1 MSAADTLAPRRSRKP
16 AALAA
21 LEIAVDPEGFFARNA
36 EALGETYRIALPG
49 IGDVLV
55 AESPEAARE
64 LFSAPPETFT
74 PLDVNP
80 VEPLLGEH
88 SLLLLH
94 GERHRRE
101 RKLMMPSFGGERMRA
116 YGAIMCKAAR
126 DEAATWHPGERI
138 DLSQAM
144 RNVTLG
150 VILGA
155 VLGVDEDAELP
166 VLRRAVAAML
176 DAYVPPLLVMPALRR
191 PLFGIGPWAAFDRA
205 RARVRLVVLG
215 DGRG

>member
-1 MSAADTLAPRRSRKP
+1 MPAP
-16 AALAA
+16 LAA
-21 LEIAVDPEGFFARNA
+21 FKLAVDPEGFFASNA
-36 EALGETYRIALPG
+36 ARLGETYRIALPG
-49 IGDVLV
+49 IGEVLV
-55 AESPEAARE
+55 SGEPEAARE

-101 RKLMMPSFGGERMRA
+101 RKLMMPSFSGDRMRL
-116 YGAIMCKAAR
+116 YGAIMCDAAR
-126 DEAATWHPGERI
+126 EEATSWRAGSRVE
-138 DLSQAM
+138 LAQAM

-155 VLGVDEDAELP
+155 VLGVDVDDDRP
-166 VLRRAVAAML
+166 VLRRAVAASVARSVAASL
-176 DAYVPPLLVMPALRR
+176 VASGACAAASRRHLLPLLH
-191 PLFGIGPWAAFDRA
+191 AASCCRC
-205 RARVRLVVLG
+205 RLHACCCCG
-215 DGRG
+215 G